1 MAYRLKKQN
10 IVLAIILI
18 AGLFFYPQIKE
29 TWQSWR
35 STPTLPDP
43 STADIPEATPTDTL
57 LAPDEVNI
65 TLNDSTHISVQK
77 NTNGNIIVNGKEV
90 GNTEDL
96 PKAIEQIMKNIPEKD
111 RPEALKHLTQQY
123 LEQVMENSTDS
134 IHLSKKTTEQINK
147 LLENLF
153 ENINIDT
160 LE

>member
-29 TWQSWR
+29 TWQSWS
-35 STPTLPDP
+35 STPALPDP
-43 STADIPEATPTDTL
+43 STANIPEATPTDTL
-57 LAPDEVNI
+57 SAPDEVNI

-77 NTNGNIIVNGKEV
+77 NTNGSIVVNGKEV
-90 GNTEDL
+90 GNTNDL
-96 PKAIEQIMKNIPEKD
+96 PKAIEQIMKNVPEKD

-123 LEQVMENSTDS
+123 LEQAMENSTDS

-147 LLENLF
+147 LFKNLF

>member
-10 IVLAIILI
+10 IVLAIIII

-35 STPTLPDP
+35 NTPATLDT
-43 STADIPEATPTDTL
+43 SADDIPEATPTDTL
-57 LAPDEVNI
+57 SSPDEVNI

-77 NTNGNIIVNGKEV
+77 NTNGNIVLNGKEV
-90 GNTEDL
+90 GNTKDL
-96 PKAIEQIMKNIPEKD
+96 PKAIEQIMKNVPEKD

-123 LEQVMENSTDS
+123 LEQAMGNSTDS

-147 LLENLF
+147 LFKDLF